1 MNLASA
7 ERINLRVGTFETFRD
22 VRSSV
27 ANRGK
32 ADVARTSH
40 FGSDLPKCDISQPF
54 MLSNEARFQPYQS
67 ARLRRM
73 ILPMSEGLT
82 CVGGNFSECSEARQQ
97 RGRLRQGRN
106 NRAGYDE
113 LAC

>member
-1 MNLASA
+1 MPLKLSDA
-7 ERINLRVGTFETFRD
+7 ELDQLYAAARPIDVGLP
-22 VRSSV
+22 S
-27 ANRGK
+27 
-32 ADVARTSH
+32 RTNV
-40 FGSDLPKCDISQPF
+40 CDISQPF

-82 CVGGNFSECSEARQQ
+82 CGGGNFSECSEARQQ

>member
-1 MNLASA
+1 MS
-7 ERINLRVGTFETFRD
+7 E
-22 VRSSV
+22 
-27 ANRGK
+27 K
-32 ADVARTSH
+32 CQQRTSQD
-40 FGSDLPKCDISQPF
+40 FSPSRLGSDDPKYDISQPF

-67 ARLRRM
+67 ARLRRI

-82 CVGGNFSECSEARQQ
+82 CGGGNFSECSEARQQ

>member
-1 MNLASA
+1 
-7 ERINLRVGTFETFRD
+7 
-22 VRSSV
+22 
-27 ANRGK
+27 
-32 ADVARTSH
+32 
-40 FGSDLPKCDISQPF
+40 
-54 MLSNEARFQPYQS
+54 
-67 ARLRRM
+67 M

-106 NRAGYDE
+106 NQSGYDE

>member
-1 MNLASA
+1 MSLLLARNRPERSA
-7 ERINLRVGTFETFRD
+7 YRCLLSGVERKCRVG
-22 VRSSV
+22 VGPS
-27 ANRGK
+27 G
-32 ADVARTSH
+32 
-40 FGSDLPKCDISQPF
+40 FGPKCDISQPF
-54 MLSNEARFQPYQS
+54 LLSNEALFQPYQS

-82 CVGGNFSECSEARQQ
+82 CGGGNFSECSEARQQ

>member
-1 MNLASA
+1 MREAIQTSRRAVEWRTLTQMRHQSA
-7 ERINLRVGTFETFRD
+7 L
-22 VRSSV
+22 
-27 ANRGK
+27 
-32 ADVARTSH
+32 
-40 FGSDLPKCDISQPF
+40 
-54 MLSNEARFQPYQS
+54 LSNEARFQPYQS

-73 ILPMSEGLT
+73 ILPMSEGLK
-82 CVGGNFSECSEARQQ
+82 CGGGNFSECSEARQQ